1 MNILKTIILS
11 ASLFLV
17 MNAHAQEGKL
27 FPILVGET
35 LEENTIEIPTATA
48 GKVTILG
55 MAYSKKAESTLKTWY
70 QPMYDKFVLKLGIFD
85 EFYDV
90 NMYFIPMYTG
100 GKKAAY
106 DPTMKKLK
114 ESNRTDLFPY
124 ILFYKGEMDPYLE
137 PLAMENKNLPYFFV
151 LDEKGTV
158 LYAAKGLFS
167 EEKMEK
173 IEEILDSRL

>member
-1 MNILKTIILS
+1 MQIAKTFFII
-11 ASLFLV
+11 ASFCLAGNLQ
-17 MNAHAQEGKL
+17 AQEGDV
-27 FPILVGET
+27 FPELVGET
-35 LEENTIEIPTATA
+35 LEQDTIELPEATE
-48 GKVTILG
+48 GKITILG
-55 MAYSKKAESTLKTWY
+55 MAYSQKAEATLKTWY
-70 QPMYDKFVLKLGIFD
+70 QPMYDKFVLKTGIFD
-85 EFYDV
+85 QFYDV

-137 PLAMENKNLPYFFV
+137 ALDMENKNLPYFFV
-151 LDEKGTV
+151 LDEKGTI
-158 LYAAKGLFS
+158 LYAAKGLYS

>member
-1 MNILKTIILS
+1 MMN
-11 ASLFLV
+11 V
-17 MNAHAQEGKL
+17 QAQEGEL
-27 FPILVGET
+27 FPVLVGET
-35 LEENTIEIPTATA
+35 LEENTIELPKATE

-85 EFYDV
+85 QFYDV

-106 DPTMKKLK
+106 DLTMKKLK

-124 ILFYKGEMDPYLE
+124 ILFYKGDMDPYLE
-137 PLAMENKNLPYFFV
+137 TLGMENKNLPYFFV